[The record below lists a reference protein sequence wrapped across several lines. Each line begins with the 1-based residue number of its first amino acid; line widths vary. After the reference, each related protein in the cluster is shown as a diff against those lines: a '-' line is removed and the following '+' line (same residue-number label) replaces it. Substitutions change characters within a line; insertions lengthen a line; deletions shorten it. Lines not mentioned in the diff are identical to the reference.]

1 MAQNIEIKAFVSNL
15 TRALDLLTGN
25 CASSGDPEEQI
36 DIFFFS
42 PTGRIKLRYCGPET
56 GILIFYERRDRAEP
70 KLSTY
75 ETYVTHNPKQLEKVL
90 RASYDVELVVRK
102 VRRKFGYRNAIIHLD
117 SVQDLGDFIEVE
129 VELDGHQSREEIEA
143 LMCEIVGLLEINPGD
158 LVKYAYADL
167 IKAKDLCNGK
177 IKKWNQDPA

>member
-1 MAQNIEIKAFVSNL
+1 M
-15 TRALDLLTGN
+15 
-25 CASSGDPEEQI
+25 
-36 DIFFFS
+36 
-42 PTGRIKLRYCGPET
+42 RYCGPET
-56 GILIFYERRDRAEP
+56 GILIFYERSDQPEP

-75 ETYVTHNPKQLEKVL
+75 ETYITHNPKQLEKVL

-102 VRRKFGYRNAIIHLD
+102 VRRKFGYKNAIIHLD

-143 LMCEIVGLLEINPGD
+143 LMCEIVGLLEINPCD

-167 IKAKDLCNGK
+167 IKAKDLRNGK
-177 IKKWNQDPA
+177 IKKWNEDPA